1 MKLSVIVP
9 VYNEEQT
16 IAFAL
21 ESILYQR
28 VNFEYEIIVYDDASN
43 DRTAEIVFD
52 YQKSFP
58 CIKYYKNDVNLGNAK
73 TFFKAISIA
82 SGKYFQVLDGDDFFV
97 NWHKLEKQVEFLE
110 KNPDYC
116 AVAHNYL
123 SLDSNQIYKENLEI
137 KDDSTHKYSYDKN
150 KLFNFYYHTSTFMFK
165 NIFKHNSYK
174 VMSEDFCRGDLVRY
188 QIVQSITNEKIKYLN
203 FYGSVYNYSQKGIWS
218 SLSEKEKNKLS
229 RNFNSKR
236 AEHVFNGIEKD
247 VILSRI
253 ENEDRF
259 LSTIDGALD
268 DGPSSNNKNL
278 ASIEEILEALHRISS
293 EVAFSNPQR
302 KEYIFQNCNYFLQ
315 IDGLLESIG
324 RINIFNKK
332 YHIHKKSYKKDVYA
346 LLVYGFS
353 SDVGGGII
361 REINDLIKIFT
372 NAGKKVYIYSTEGA
386 KTKDEIIEKY
396 FNSSSVKFIKAKGDS
411 FVDKIDFLIDELWNL
426 APEKLF
432 PYVSHND
439 VVGGAL
445 IQKHLAK
452 EIILSWV
459 YDHGTSLAISN
470 SSITKYIAKNDS
482 YYYTL
487 KSINKNNIIDIIPPS
502 FDCDE
507 SLIYEPFK
515 NHKNLIT
522 ASASARSYKFET
534 KYIYEYHKII
544 SKVLK
549 ETGGLHYHFGPLS
562 EDYKENIFKELD
574 ILNVDRV
581 RFVHIEWEDNFSNSL
596 INKNVDVFI
605 SSFPTSSA
613 RIAIEVNSIG
623 IPIIGHDSLN
633 RLFSVRHFISPDNF
647 YWQNER
653 DFFLIIDNLNQD
665 LLKKSSIKVKEFY
678 RNNNSVSISSELL
691 LNGKSKEYKEE
702 NVVQKSFVNID
713 IGDFFVDIKN
723 ILDVAKGDVIKIENQ
738 AEKVVIN
745 ESKTSHNFKNKP
757 LSDYKKL
764 YYSIFVLLRNIPV
777 LGLIVSKKRYGKS
790 LTKISSG

>member
-1 MKLSVIVP
+1 MP
-9 VYNEEQT
+9 VRNEERT

-21 ESILYQR
+21 ESVLYQR
-28 VNFEYEIIVYDDASN
+28 VSFEYEIIVYDDASS
-43 DRTAEIVFD
+43 DKTADIIFD
-52 YQKSFP
+52 YQKSFS
-58 CIKYYKNDVNLGNAK
+58 CIKYYKNDINLGNAK
-73 TFFKAISIA
+73 TFFNAISVA
-82 SGKYFQVLDGDDFFV
+82 SGKYFQVLDGDDFFT

-110 KNPDYC
+110 NNPDYC

-123 SLDSNQIYKENLEI
+123 RLDINKIYRENLSLKEDCTHYYGYN
-137 KDDSTHKYSYDKN
+137 KD
-150 KLFNFYYHTSTFMFK
+150 KLFDFYYHTSTFMFK

-174 VMSEDFCRGDLVRY
+174 IMTEEFCRGDVIRF
-188 QIVQSITNEKIKYLN
+188 QMVQSITNEKIKYLD
-203 FYGSVYNYSQKGIWS
+203 FYGSVYNFSQKGIWS
-218 SLSEKEKNKLS
+218 SLSRREKIELN
-229 RNFNSKR
+229 RNFNVKR
-236 AEHVFNGIEKD
+236 AEHVFSGIEKE
-247 VILSRI
+247 VILSII
-253 ENEDRF
+253 EKENDFLSKQEIEDNTSTSNNEDL
-259 LSTIDGALD
+259 LSLD
-268 DGPSSNNKNL
+268 
-278 ASIEEILEALHRISS
+278 EILKALYRISS
-293 EVAFSNPQR
+293 DVAFANSQR
-302 KEYIFQNCNYFLQ
+302 KEYVFQNCNYFLQ

-324 RINIFNKK
+324 RITIFNKK

-396 FNSSSVKFIKAKGDS
+396 FNSSSIQFIKAKGDLFS
-411 FVDKIDFLIDELWNL
+411 DKIDFLIDELWNL

-432 PYVSHND
+432 PYIGHND
-439 VVGGAL
+439 VVGGAV

-487 KSINKNNIIDIIPPS
+487 KSINQNNVVDIVPPS
-502 FDCDE
+502 FNCDE

-534 KYIYEYHKII
+534 RYIYEYHKII

-562 EDYKENIFKELD
+562 ENYKESIFKELD
-574 ILNVDRV
+574 ILNVDRG
-581 RFVHIEWEDNFSNSL
+581 RFIHIEWENNFSKSL
-596 INKNVDVFI
+596 IDKSVDIFI

-623 IPIIGHDSLN
+623 IPIIGHESLN
-633 RLFSVRHFISPDNF
+633 RLFSIRHFISPDNF

-653 DFFLIIDNLNQD
+653 DFFSIIGNIDQN

-678 RNNNSVSISSELL
+678 KNNNSSVISSELL
-691 LNGKSKEYKEE
+691 LNGKSKDYKEE
-702 NVVQKSFVNID
+702 NVTPKSFVNID
-713 IGDFFVDIKN
+713 MSDFFYSKDGNLMEMNFLDKKVDFIIK
-723 ILDVAKGDVIKIENQ
+723 D
-738 AEKVVIN
+738 
-745 ESKTSHNFKNKP
+745 KTSKG
-757 LSDYKKL
+757 YKKIYYLVIILL
-764 YYSIFVLLRNIPV
+764 YNAPFV
-777 LGLIVSKKRYGKS
+777 GKIVSKKKYNKFLIKLS
-790 LTKISSG
+790 DEQ